1 MANDIPEVYIRV
13 VADTGEVQRNLSAAE
28 KAFLGFEKSTK
39 KGRKSWGG
47 SLTKQF
53 ASMAGGVF
61 AVSTAM
67 SALSSIAKA
76 MFKDVSDFQTM
87 SVELKVATGSAVHAE
102 QAFSMLQDTAKM
114 LPTSLK
120 DLTTGFVRL
129 KNMGLDASQR
139 SLVSFANTAAAMGKS
154 LKQFVE
160 AVADANTREF
170 ERLKEFGI
178 LARNEGDKIKFV
190 FRGVTTEVDNS
201 SKDIVQFL
209 TNIGNTEFAG
219 AATEQIDTL
228 SSRVTK
234 LKDSLFNLNVA
245 LGSDG
250 AGAVGDFF
258 KLIEDKANAAAEAIN
273 MDKLQTK
280 LTSVVKFDGGGAA
293 WMGQGGSGGIIRVSK
308 SISEIRNVFKKLNAK
323 ELPLA
328 AKLIEEQKDLV
339 DEMRESEHEDLRK
352 QRSKLHW
359 MVRGLKVSRERLRV
373 QIVSAAE
380 KAKEVADGAHSIR
393 IDQQREQI
401 NKSFQ
406 ERAFQLRLRAANQ
419 QKNILA
425 LVELETESKQRLVP
439 INENLARAADKEVF
453 SASQLDGFLRTHALE
468 SKTILDIQRAIAEFS
483 QAEVDAAKELASKQ
497 AEDRKKRFEDLEKQ
511 MKLALEV
518 GNHADYNAAR
528 AKKRMLESRAATLSG
543 IDLTEALQEKY
554 DDVAGSIAD
563 VQAILK
569 EGGLGAEDLVAAND
583 ALDGFQAELDAT
595 GQALEDQKKDIT
607 DWAKSMADLF
617 DDIKEGIADAIVEGE
632 GFKGMLE
639 SVLKQIAKTQIL
651 SAIGGF
657 GGGGTDASGILGM
670 FKKPK
675 GAFTGGP
682 VSSGVPRIVGEKGP
696 EIFTPSGA
704 GMITP
709 NHRSGGG
716 GGNMVSVVNNFAIDG
731 GDKQE
736 IQGMIAQ
743 SVSASVSLAVA
754 KMADNKRRRA

>member
-28 KAFLGFEKSTK
+28 KAFLGFQKSTK

-425 LVELETESKQRLVP
+425 LVELETDIRVLVMGVRGEEHREGQLGAHLETVIRALHKPVLVVNAAFAVPKKIMLAYDGQDASRKALDMVASSPVFKDIPCHLVYVGDESTASSVLNEAAAVLQTAGVSHELV
-439 INENLARAADKEVF
+439 NLPKGKSDE
-453 SASQLDGFLRTHALE
+453 QLCHY
-468 SKTILDIQRAIAEFS
+468 
-483 QAEVDAAKELASKQ
+483 QAEND
-497 AEDRKKRFEDLEKQ
+497 
-511 MKLALEV
+511 
-518 GNHADYNAAR
+518 
-528 AKKRMLESRAATLSG
+528 
-543 IDLTEALQEKY
+543 IDLTVMGAYSHHPLR
-554 DDVAGSIAD
+554 DMLLGS
-563 VQAILK
+563 L
-569 EGGLGAEDLVAAND
+569 
-583 ALDGFQAELDAT
+583 T
-595 GQALEDQKKDIT
+595 
-607 DWAKSMADLF
+607 
-617 DDIKEGIADAIVEGE
+617 
-632 GFKGMLE
+632 
-639 SVLKQIAKTQIL
+639 
-651 SAIGGF
+651 
-657 GGGGTDASGILGM
+657 
-670 FKKPK
+670 
-675 GAFTGGP
+675 
-682 VSSGVPRIVGEKGP
+682 
-696 EIFTPSGA
+696 
-704 GMITP
+704 
-709 NHRSGGG
+709 
-716 GGNMVSVVNNFAIDG
+716 
-731 GDKQE
+731 
-736 IQGMIAQ
+736 
-743 SVSASVSLAVA
+743 A
-754 KMADNKRRRA
+754 KMLHKTKRPLLLLR